1 MHQRLFIPRPGRI
14 GSYGAPITPWS
25 IPSRKKM
32 RLGASTACFGA
43 DFVMDKE
50 DRHDRRR
57 IPLQHLSDRGV
68 ESTARDGTA
77 TEKAVRLAAGRLG
90 GRGASPIRANRL
102 VTPQWPAAGDG
113 LPLRSPSAHPAA
125 LGLLARMSGLR
136 FIADFALD
144 NIGVFGGRAAS

>member
-1 MHQRLFIPRPGRI
+1 
-14 GSYGAPITPWS
+14 
-25 IPSRKKM
+25 
-32 RLGASTACFGA
+32 
-43 DFVMDKE
+43 MDKE

-136 FIADFALD
+136 FIADLALD
-144 NIGVFGGRAAS
+144 NIGVFGDRAAS